1 MYRAILH
8 PGAFRPVWEYLMY
21 ASRYPSPWGVPNIV
35 PESTLYLKQRKY
47 TSFQLVQFFDLY
59 HFACIIKVWGVKK
72 CQTGCLELIPVVHCF
87 VFLHQPQGWNKLIVI
102 SSLKSK
108 TCCGPRLPQKEGL
121 LIHVGHLGYY
131 LLWKDRKRTLKGR
144 TLVKM
149 LPSFVVGRVVTTVS
163 SSHWL

>member
-1 MYRAILH
+1 MHRAILH
-8 PGAFRPVWEYLMY
+8 PGVFQ
-21 ASRYPSPWGVPNIV
+21 
-35 PESTLYLKQRKY
+35 TLYQSPHY
-47 TSFQLVQFFDLY
+47 TWNNESIHLSSSYSFLTY

-108 TCCGPRLPQKEGL
+108 TCCGTRLPQKEGL

-131 LLWKDRKRTLKGR
+131 LLRKDRKRTLKGR

-149 LPSFVVGRVVTTVS
+149 LPSFVVGTVVTTVS